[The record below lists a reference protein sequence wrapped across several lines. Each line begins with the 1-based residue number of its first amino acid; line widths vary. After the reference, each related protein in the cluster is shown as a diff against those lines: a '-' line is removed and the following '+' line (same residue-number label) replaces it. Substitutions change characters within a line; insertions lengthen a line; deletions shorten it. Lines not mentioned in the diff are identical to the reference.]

1 MSFENTSETPAAPVD
16 VMQTYKAMS
25 TTDSREKRL
34 RSSVQQPLLSIKA
47 AIDNKPSGFC
57 APVDFTFHDLTC
69 LTECL
74 TQDPTN
80 EKNIGDTTARS
91 EDAETTERPKIKSNA
106 LRFSNNNLGD
116 EIWGEL
122 EPICSKLVCKLSD
135 VEWIDLSFN
144 SLTTID
150 NRLPDLFPN
159 CKVLYLHGNQLAQMN
174 DVKKLSNMQQLRTVT
189 LHGNPLSEN
198 TDGYRPIAISNLPST
213 VKTLDYT
220 GISAQDLQL
229 AKYNPMKK
237 KKKKKKVSD

>member
-1 MSFENTSETPAAPVD
+1 MSYENTSETPAAPVD

-25 TTDSREKRL
+25 SPDSKEKRL
-34 RSSVQQPLLSIKA
+34 RSSVVPLLSIKA
-47 AIDNKPSGFC
+47 AIDNKPSEFC
-57 APVDFTFHDLTC
+57 APIDFTFHDLSC

-91 EDAETTERPKIKSNA
+91 EEEEESTERPKIKSNA

-116 EIWGEL
+116 EIWEEL
-122 EPICSKLVCKLSD
+122 EPICSKLVCNLSD
-135 VEWIDLSFN
+135 VEWMDLSFN

-150 NRLPDLFPN
+150 NRLPELFPN
-159 CKVLYLHGNQLAQMN
+159 CKVLYLHGNKLAQMN
-174 DVKKLSNMQQLRTVT
+174 DVKKLSNMRQLRTVT
-189 LHGNPLSEN
+189 LHGNPLAEN

-229 AKYNPMKK
+229 AKYNPNKK
-237 KKKKKKVSD
+237 KKKKKKVAD